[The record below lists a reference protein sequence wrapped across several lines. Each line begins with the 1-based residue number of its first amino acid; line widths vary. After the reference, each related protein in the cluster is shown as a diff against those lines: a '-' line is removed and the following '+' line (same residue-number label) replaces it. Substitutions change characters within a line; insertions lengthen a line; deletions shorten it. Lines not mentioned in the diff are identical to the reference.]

1 MWDEAWL
8 GAETEAELV
17 AGRRTGGGT
26 ETGADVLVGYAVAG
40 GAGTELEAGANDE
53 AGVTAGAAASF

>member
-1 MWDEAWL
+1 M
-8 GAETEAELV
+8 

-26 ETGADVLVGYAVAG
+26 ETGTDVLVGHAVGG

-53 AGVTAGAAASF
+53 AGVTAGAAAGF